1 MNRTPRSRSV
11 KPRASGAQANIT
23 RNDPEGLKSPL
34 NIRDEISHEATNEEL
49 EACQLLCEALHE
61 FWQEPLGAKI
71 SRKAR
76 SQEFNSTMEAIS
88 RSFNFNYEWQSNG
101 FYGKLP
107 TEWIIALLC
116 HINSRQMFRTQAV
129 KETLKLPEGLNSGG
143 DNGPF
148 EKAIQE
154 FMVLRDQVQN
164 AESLYEKLEITTR
177 ALNQDIREFHN
188 ELTANNDLLTPRIQ
202 QQMFAEWKEDF
213 NKKAITRNAQ
223 ATLLRKQLMKTY
235 EDLPGDLVV
244 DHRLGPITEKARN
257 YEHLLDLLFL
267 LPQAEQFEE
276 VQQHQTN
283 LKQTGVKTKTT
294 HGTHLGAI
302 NKENSTPGNSKNIN
316 PIMEDFFAEKD
327 FIDNLE
333 YEDHSELGPD
343 RKKEVQRLIMKIKGK
358 SNLTPKE
365 ARVSKKLTMITN
377 QVKGL
382 NEKMETMED
391 PAEEHLDLLLKR
403 LEASQ
408 RGLQEL
414 DFEASEAFDEEII
427 DLTNLVLEMQDTVTT
442 HKVDA
447 KTKKQE
453 REDEKR
459 NESKRT
465 EKLFESYEIPNLHTH
480 LDLKK
485 WDLAV
490 SHNLPK
496 ILPNGQYKSPRVAI
510 ALAEKLKTT
519 VKIPELSAAI
529 KYVKDPARIKGIIV
543 GSTSTTALNRDS
555 LKVLESATIGFP
567 YRKGREYDWPRV
579 LSAISEAQAIIRA
592 FEGNLQN
599 ISDQLF
605 NMLKRRVLVG
615 QFARRLHE
623 MLQGASSHGSV
634 EAVSVNMDPET
645 IDKLYEDLEKPE
657 VMNVSLEQKLT
668 NSMASRAT
676 AVKIVSI
683 VFDKSAKAIAS
694 EVNEAVYQKDTFTRE
709 SYKGE
714 VVHNVID
721 ISDEEEE
728 DFETVLHIVEDTEP
742 RDKES
747 MEKKKLSEMI
757 AARLVEAAKSHF
769 FNKRKGQDDVQSKW
783 ESRFGPCPLK
793 CGKKHFLKSLRF
805 CSLALRKNPKE
816 LANLE
821 KSLAQ
826 NLCFKCKAPNHQAS
840 ACRMRKL
847 KCLGCQSSAH
857 SVAFCTHLTLQ
868 ERFETIQKRW
878 GNLDQVF
885 TVQDAEESSCDE
897 GDFEDHDQ
905 VNFITEN
912 TKQQMVFGNADTSY
926 FSLDKPRVSHLEDV
940 DQIHLIMDN
949 EDDTDSE
956 EEYYHDCCD
965 EQIHMIT
972 DVSDEDKTEVRETPA
987 GPVDYEN
994 LGFTNNDYETMSAP
1008 TPSISHFPSSR
1019 PITTWSLLPMQ
1030 ELELSTPSPPPISV
1044 TPLSSR
1050 PTSKSLV
1057 RAATIFLS
1065 IICGLSLMSYTFAFM
1080 TKNKHLTNT
1089 VNNQTNSGYLTS
1101 TANYEFLSLCCK
1113 SYYVKVRTPQMP
1125 NSKANVAFESPN
1137 KAKGSKLQL
1146 PLGWTKNSKLHN
1158 LTKQE
1163 LQGSSSMKTLVC
1175 ATFLI
1180 MAWLTWRGRIHHL
1193 IIIITGVILLKSLF
1207 PLNTNSEKDR
1217 MCHDQVMFAAD
1228 PSGREN
1234 IRMRKIQPIQSLWV
1248 TSELFTVREEARQM
1262 FETKSIKGR
1271 ECVKLNVLFDS
1282 GSTLNLISKSV
1293 AKTLN
1298 AKVGHDPSRAFVGA
1312 QPGTLHG
1319 ISKFTNALFYNENM
1333 REFIKTA
1340 SLHVTEKDLHPLI
1353 TEPGAVRNFVKTYLT
1368 P

>member
-11 KPRASGAQANIT
+11 KPRASGAQASIT
-23 RNDPEGLKSPL
+23 RNEPEGLKSPL
-34 NIRDEISHEATNEEL
+34 NVRDEISQEATNEEI
-49 EACQLLCEALHE
+49 EACQLLCQALQE

-88 RSFNFNYEWQSNG
+88 RSFNFNFEWQSNG
-101 FYGKLP
+101 FYGKQSS
-107 TEWIIALLC
+107 EWIIALLC
-116 HINSRQMFRTQAV
+116 HINSRQMFRTQAI
-129 KETLKLPEGLNSGG
+129 KETLKLPEGLDSRG
-143 DNGPF
+143 DKGPF

-154 FMVLRDQVQN
+154 FMVLRDQIQN
-164 AESLYEKLEITTR
+164 AETLNEKLEITTK
-177 ALNQDIREFHN
+177 ALNRDIWEFQN
-188 ELTANNDLLTPRIQ
+188 EIKANKDFLTPRVQ
-202 QQMFAEWKEDF
+202 EQMFAEWKEDF

-223 ATLLRKQLMKTY
+223 ATLLRKQLMKSY
-235 EDLPGDLVV
+235 EDLPGELVI
-244 DHRLGPITEKARN
+244 DHRFGPITEKAKSF
-257 YEHLLDLLFL
+257 EHLLDLLFL

-276 VQQHQTN
+276 VQKHQTN
-283 LKQTGVKTKTT
+283 LTHAGAKTKTT
-294 HGTHLGAI
+294 HDPYLVAA
-302 NKENSTPGNSKNIN
+302 NKEKSTSEYTKNKN
-316 PIMEDFFAEKD
+316 PMMENYFAEKD

-333 YEDHSELGPD
+333 DEDHSELGPD
-343 RKKEVQRLIMKIKGK
+343 RKREVQKLIHKIKGK
-358 SNLTPKE
+358 SDLTPKE

-377 QVKGL
+377 QVKGF
-382 NEKMETMED
+382 NEKIETMVN

-427 DLTNLVLEMQDTVTT
+427 DLTNLVLEMQDTVITQ
-442 HKVDA
+442 KVEV
-447 KTKKQE
+447 KTQKQE

-459 NESKRT
+459 NESKRQ
-465 EKLFESYEIPNLHTH
+465 EKLFESYEIPNLNTH

-567 YRKGREYDWPRV
+567 YRKGREYDWSRV

-615 QFARRLHE
+615 QFSRRLHE
-623 MLQGASSHGSV
+623 MLQGTSTHGSL

-645 IDKLYEDLEKPE
+645 INRLYEELEKPE

-683 VFDKSAKAIAS
+683 VFDKAAKAIAS
-694 EVNEAVYQKDTFTRE
+694 EVNEAIYQKDTFARE

-714 VVHNVID
+714 VVYNVID
-721 ISDEEEE
+721 FSDDEEE

-757 AARLVEAAKSHF
+757 AARLEEAAKTHF
-769 FNKRKGQDDVQSKW
+769 FNKRKGQDDIQSKW

-840 ACRMRKL
+840 ACRMKKL
-847 KCLGCQSSAH
+847 KCLGCQSNAH
-857 SVAFCTHLTLQ
+857 SLAFCTHLNLQ
-868 ERFETIQKRW
+868 ERFDIIQKRW

-885 TVQDAEESSCDE
+885 SIQDAEESSCDE
-897 GDFEDHDQ
+897 GDFEEPDQ
-905 VNFITEN
+905 VNFITET
-912 TKQQMVFGNADTSY
+912 TKQQMVFGNADAGY
-926 FSLDKPRVSHLEDV
+926 FSLDKPRVSHLEDL

-956 EEYYHDCCD
+956 EEDYHDCCD
-965 EQIHMIT
+965 DQVHMISE
-972 DVSDEDKTEVRETPA
+972 VSDEDNKVRETTA
-987 GPVDYEN
+987 DPVDYEN
-994 LGFTNNDYETMSAP
+994 LGFTNDDYETMSP
-1008 TPSISHFPSSR
+1008 HTPSTPHFPSPR
-1019 PITTWSLLPMQ
+1019 PLTTWSLLPMQ
-1030 ELELSTPSPPPISV
+1030 ELELSTPSPPPILV
-1044 TPLSSR
+1044 TPSSSR

-1065 IICGLSLMSYTFAFM
+1065 ILCGLSLMSYSFACM
-1080 TKNKHLTNT
+1080 TKNKQLTTPANDQTSSSYHVPNT
-1089 VNNQTNSGYLTS
+1089 
-1101 TANYEFLSLCCK
+1101 NYEFLSLCCK
-1113 SYYVKVRTPQMP
+1113 LHYVNIGTPQIL

-1146 PLGWTKNSKLHN
+1146 PLGWTKNSKLHI

-1163 LQGSSSMKTLVC
+1163 LLGSSTTKNLVC

-1193 IIIITGVILLKSLF
+1193 IMIITGVILLK
-1207 PLNTNSEKDR
+1207 
-1217 MCHDQVMFAAD
+1217 
-1228 PSGREN
+1228 
-1234 IRMRKIQPIQSLWV
+1234 
-1248 TSELFTVREEARQM
+1248 
-1262 FETKSIKGR
+1262 
-1271 ECVKLNVLFDS
+1271 
-1282 GSTLNLISKSV
+1282 
-1293 AKTLN
+1293 
-1298 AKVGHDPSRAFVGA
+1298 
-1312 QPGTLHG
+1312 
-1319 ISKFTNALFYNENM
+1319 
-1333 REFIKTA
+1333 
-1340 SLHVTEKDLHPLI
+1340 
-1353 TEPGAVRNFVKTYLT
+1353 
-1368 P
+1368 